1 MENKIL
7 ANINMNDLR
16 EHLQILADDAYSKK
30 LIYGTS
36 LKKYNSLIDSKKKV
50 RKSTLEKEIE
60 KLSDLLTKSKPKEI
74 KYKPKKNNILE
85 FKVIIY
91 IPIEEKQQIHDKRQL
106 IVFKQ
111 DRKRHIK
118 GKHSD
123 IIAGHNGELPKGD
136 IYKTATQEFK
146 FQGDISFYNKIMQY
160 KSHPV
165 LFDSGKNDVDSFPFF
180 KLLKEFDETKY
191 LEMHDLVL
199 TLEYLGKLLFEI
211 YDVSKFLKSNVILD
225 YGTKPHKR
233 DIFINNKYIKY
244 STDYKNIYK
253 TEYVKN
259 NFLPNSC
266 VLSCIIDVFKEKF
279 GSYYTSKTLTYKSLY
294 QMIYPNKVLQKS
306 DNGVS
311 INDLIDGF
319 FKPYNLECYFMDK
332 YKNIRVYHKPEKRN
346 THLKLVSY
354 YILSNCHIH
363 HINNDINELHQIR
376 DRFFEKQILS
386 KAKNTFSFFKPNEGE
401 VYKVIHNAK
410 DIMDIINEET
420 ENKIIHC
427 LYEDNELYTLWNQL
441 YIEYKYEATPY
452 FSESNMTKFYI
463 ENIGDKKITV
473 FSYKQVGVI
482 QDIQFESVDNFISYE
497 KKKALTTTQLL
508 NKNYLSCYSESAKNL
523 FMNNVKGGII
533 GNFIYNSEEGE
544 YKKDSNG
551 MMIFEKK
558 DKKFYQFDINK
569 FYTSILKDLEYIPI
583 VNSFDEF
590 IVYDNHKIED
600 CTLYYVCKTDDEINY
615 LSKRFELSYGLNLK
629 TINNYEIISF
639 LRMSKLKKNIS
650 NDIIKDIYN
659 DKFLTEKMKKG
670 IFNHLIGMYD
680 KKKNKKEHVFISGD
694 EEECN
699 LFQKDY
705 TGRTV
710 RHKLNNDEYI
720 YHTVIKNESQMI
732 EGFKPLSLLIK
743 DIANVQLFKLKK
755 ELESV
760 GFDCYKCNTDCWYVQ
775 YDEEKL
781 EMFKK
786 KYPNYFNYKDT
797 NSYEAIGKLKY
808 KVEKEIT
815 ITKLFEVVEN
825 KNVYTDVYENEV
837 IPILIESE
845 KDFDK
850 KNKKSIETY
859 NNELSKYL
867 NKNVCVLGECAGSG
881 KSSACMNV
889 EGDVLVVCK
898 FNALCIER
906 RNEGYSSIT
915 LNKLLGIGFD
925 GSNEKNMKEYD
936 IDEYDV
942 IILEEIGLYDTY
954 NLMKI
959 KQYMEKYK
967 DKRFLAN
974 GDVFQL
980 APIEF
985 DLNVIDTTK
994 YYKKIIDK
1002 IFPNQILLKHCKR
1015 CDTNEDNK
1023 LVDEI
1028 SKKFREFTSVD
1039 EAREYL
1045 KKSNFKKIF
1054 KPEHIITKKNCVGLN
1069 RTAEMVNSLLHKY
1082 VNNQKYY
1089 VGMELLGKK
1098 TFKNKE
1104 CQIHINYTY
1113 TITEIKDKHCVLEDG
1128 ENAHIISISLLDK
1141 YLKLNYSQTAHSLQ
1155 GFTIKEP
1162 ITVFDLYSNMITVS
1176 WLYVAIT
1183 RSRNLKDI
1191 TLYWGETASIGEKT
1205 IDSLLKSRIL
1215 GHLESDKYRN
1225 MNGDYITVE
1234 WIKDKIS
1241 NTNCCTGVNNKEC
1254 NRLFDY
1260 NDVDSFSVDRI
1271 NNDVAHFKENCQII
1285 CRSCNS
1291 SKK

>member
-1 MENKIL
+1 MTNKIL
-7 ANINMNDLR
+7 ANINMEDLKD
-16 EHLQILADDAYSKK
+16 HLSFLIDDAYNEK
-30 LIYGTS
+30 LIYGTTYKKYVS
-36 LKKYNSLIDSKKKV
+36 LLGKKKIRMNTLKKEIDKLSILLTSTNSKK
-50 RKSTLEKEIE
+50 
-60 KLSDLLTKSKPKEI
+60 I
-74 KYKPKKNNILE
+74 KYKPKKNYVLE

-91 IPIEEKQQIHDKRQL
+91 MPIVENEQKHDKRQL
-106 IVFKQ
+106 IVFKE
-111 DRKRHIK
+111 DKKKHIK

-123 IIAGHNGELPKGD
+123 IIHNGVLPEGD
-136 IYKTATQEFK
+136 IWKTSSQEFQ
-146 FQGDISFYNKIMQY
+146 FQGNISFYNQIMQY
-160 KSHPV
+160 KNHPV
-165 LFDSGKNDVDSFPFF
+165 LFNSGTSNVDDFHFF
-180 KLLKEFDETKY
+180 MLLGKIDETKY
-191 LEMHDLVL
+191 LELMNAIEAILL
-199 TLEYLGKLLFEI
+199 SSGGKLLLEI
-211 YDVSKFLKSNVILD
+211 FDLSKVLKSNVIAD
-225 YGTKPHKR
+225 FGTKPHKR
-233 DIFINNKYIKY
+233 DQYINNKYIKY
-244 STDYKNIYK
+244 SSDYKNIYK

-279 GSYYTSKTLTYKSLY
+279 ENYYTSKTLTYKSLY
-294 QMIYPNKVLQKS
+294 QMIYPNKTLQKS
-306 DNGVS
+306 DNAVC
-311 INDLIDGF
+311 INDLIEGF

-332 YKNIRVYHKPEKRN
+332 YKNIRVYNKPEKRN
-346 THLKLVSY
+346 TNLKLVSY

-376 DRFFEKQILS
+376 DKFFEKEGLS
-386 KAKNTFSFFKPNEGE
+386 KAKNTFSFFKPTEGE
-401 VYKVIHNAK
+401 TYKIVHNAK
-410 DIMDIINEET
+410 DIMNIINEES

-427 LYEDNELYTLWNQL
+427 LYEDNELYNLWNEL
-441 YIEYKYEATPY
+441 YIDYKYEATPY

-473 FSYKQVGVI
+473 FSYKQRGVI
-482 QDIQFESVDNFISYE
+482 QDIHFISVDNFISYE
-497 KKKALTTTQLL
+497 KKKALTTSQLL
-508 NKNYLSCYSESAKNL
+508 NKNYLSTYSESAQKL
-523 FMNNVKGGII
+523 FMNIVKGGII
-533 GNFIYNSEEGE
+533 SNFLYNSEEGT
-544 YKKDSNG
+544 YIKDSNG
-551 MMIFEKK
+551 MMIYEKK
-558 DKKFYQFDINK
+558 ETKFLKMDINK
-569 FYTSILKDLEYIPI
+569 CYTSILKDLEYIPI

-590 IVYDNHKIED
+590 IVYDNHEIED
-600 CTLYYVCKTDDEINY
+600 YTLYYVCKTDDEINY
-615 LSKRFELSYGLNLK
+615 LSKRYELTYGINLK
-629 TINNYEIISF
+629 TIRYYKIISF

-650 NDIIKDIYN
+650 NEIIKDIYN

-670 IFNHLIGMYD
+670 IINHLIGMYD

-699 LFQKDY
+699 LYQKDF
-705 TGRTV
+705 TGRVV
-710 RHKLNNDEYI
+710 RHKLKEDEYI
-720 YHTVIKNESQMI
+720 YHTVIKNESEMI

-743 DIANVQLFKLKK
+743 DIANVKLFKLKK
-755 ELESV
+755 ELQSV

-775 YDEEKL
+775 HDEEKL
-781 EMFKK
+781 EIFKK

-808 KVEKEIT
+808 EVEEIT
-815 ITKLFEVVEN
+815 PITIISEVREN
-825 KNVYTDVYENEV
+825 KNVYTEVYENEV

-850 KNKKSIETY
+850 TNNESIINY
-859 NNELSKYL
+859 NNEILQHL
-867 NKNVCVLGECAGSG
+867 DKNVCVLGECAGSG

-889 EGDVLVVCK
+889 DGNILIVCK

-906 RNEGYSSIT
+906 RNEGFSSIT

-954 NLMKI
+954 NLVRI
-959 KQYMEKYK
+959 KQYMEKHK

-1028 SKKFREFTSVD
+1028 SKKFREFQSVD
-1039 EAREYL
+1039 EAREFL

-1054 KPEHIITKKNCVGLN
+1054 KPEDISTRKNCVGLN
-1069 RTAEMVNSLLHKY
+1069 RTADMVNNLLHKY
-1082 VNNQKYY
+1082 VDNQKYY

-1104 CQIHINYTY
+1104 CHIHINYTY
-1113 TITEIKDKHCVLEDG
+1113 TITEIKDKHCILEDG
-1128 ENAHIISISLLDK
+1128 ENKHTILISLLDK
-1141 YLKLNYSQTAHSLQ
+1141 YLKLSYSQTAHSLQ

-1191 TLYWGETASIGEKT
+1191 TLYWGKTANIGEKA
-1205 IDSLLKSRIL
+1205 INDLLKNRIL
-1215 GHLESDKYRN
+1215 GHLESDKNRN
-1225 MNGDYITVE
+1225 MNGEYITVE

-1241 NTNCCTGVNNKEC
+1241 KTKCCSGVNNKEC

-1260 NDVDSFSVDRI
+1260 NDPESFSVDRI
-1271 NNDVAHFKENCQII
+1271 NNEIAHFKENSQIL